1 MELRNHETRRPGLH
15 LSARPLLTLA
25 FCLVVAGLIT
35 PYVGAQLSYSV
46 SVSIA
51 GLPSTVS
58 TNLYVDGTF
67 NTTIN
72 GGQTLSLTF
81 SVPNTGHVITVDS
94 YVPNSIL
101 ANGTRFY
108 EQDASWAF
116 TAAGSHIFTYTAQY
130 YLTVKTSYST
140 STGQGWY
147 ESDTAVQATL
157 NDANV
162 DQGQGTRE
170 VFTGWSG
177 DASGTGLTTAQIFMT
192 GPKTAIAN
200 WKTQFLLTV
209 VSNPAN
215 VSGLSGSGWYDSG
228 SEATFSAAAVL
239 PASDNTRLMFEHWSG
254 DYSGQSTTG
263 RLLMDRPQTVSANFL
278 AQYLLA
284 VQYNPVSIS
293 SGYNESHA
301 GWYDVNSNV
310 QLGPA
315 PSTVKLSSVERLS
328 FIGWTDN
335 NSTSSNPSYTV
346 VMDQPRT
353 ITISYKTQ
361 YYVDVRSSQGSVA
374 GSGWYDRGF
383 TANITA
389 TTSSQTWPISY
400 TLTGWQLEPSSGVLT
415 KTDHSW
421 SLTVDRPYV
430 VQAEWSFDYLPLVEL
445 FGGGGIAVVVVAVAF
460 VLARRRGAFD
470 RARPMLN
477 PPASVGAPTAPVG
490 MQICSTC
497 GNLVPKGTFCE
508 KCGAPMEAPMVPPL
522 DDKVYDYIVK
532 HEGVISLSTA
542 SAELGIP
549 IEELKTITSRLKNQG
564 RLA

>member
-1 MELRNHETRRPGLH
+1 MHLH
-15 LSARPLLTLA
+15 ARPLLTLA

-35 PYVGAQLSYSV
+35 PYVGAQLSYSA
-46 SVSIA
+46 SVTIA

-58 TNLYVDGTF
+58 TNLYVDGSF
-67 NTTIN
+67 NTTIY
-72 GGQTLSLTF
+72 GGQTISLTF
-81 SVPNTGHVITVDS
+81 SPPNSSHVITVDS
-94 YVPNSIL
+94 YVPNSIS
-101 ANGTRFY
+101 ANGTRYY
-108 EQDASWAF
+108 EQDASWSF
-116 TAAGSHIFTYTAQY
+116 TTTGSHIFTYTAQY
-130 YLTVKTSYST
+130 YLTVETSYST

-147 ESDTAVQATL
+147 DSGTAAQAAVNDT
-157 NDANV
+157 NI

-170 VFTGWSG
+170 VFAGWSG
-177 DASGTGLTTAQIFMT
+177 DASGSGMTTAQITMT

-200 WKTQFLLTV
+200 WKTQFFLTV
-209 VSNPAN
+209 ESNPAN

-228 SEATFSAAAVL
+228 SEASFSAATVL
-239 PASDNTRLMFEHWSG
+239 PGSDDTRLMFEDWSG

-263 RLLMDRPQTVSANFL
+263 RILMYRPQTISANFL
-278 AQYLLA
+278 AQFLLA

-315 PSTVKLSSVERLS
+315 PSTVNLSSVERLS
-328 FIGWTDN
+328 FIGWADN
-335 NSTSSNPSYTV
+335 DSTSSNPSYTV
-346 VMDQPRT
+346 VMDHPRT
-353 ITISYKTQ
+353 ITLSYKTQ
-361 YYVDVRSSQGSVA
+361 YYVAVQSSQGAVA
-374 GSGWYDRGF
+374 GSGWYDRGS
-383 TANITA
+383 TAIITV
-389 TTSSQTWPISY
+389 TTGSQAWPISY

-415 KTDHSW
+415 QTDHSW

-430 VQAEWSFDYLPLVEL
+430 VQAEWSFDYIPLVEL
-445 FGGGGIAVVVVAVAF
+445 FGGGGIAAVAVAVAF
-460 VLARRRGAFD
+460 VLARRRGALD
-470 RARPMLN
+470 RA
-477 PPASVGAPTAPVG
+477 PPLPSPSPPTSVAVPTAPVA
-490 MQICSTC
+490 MQVCNNC

-508 KCGAPMEAPMVPPL
+508 KCGAPMEAPAVPSL

-549 IEELKTITSRLKNQG
+549 VEELKTIASRLKNQG

>member
-1 MELRNHETRRPGLH
+1 MGLRTHDTRRPGLH
-15 LSARPLLTLA
+15 LSTRPLLTLA
-25 FCLVVAGLIT
+25 FCIVVVGLVI
-35 PYVGAQLSYSV
+35 PYVGGQLSYSV
-46 SVSIA
+46 SVTIA

-58 TNLYVDGTF
+58 TKVYVDGF
-67 NTTIN
+67 YNTTVS
-72 GGQTLSLTF
+72 GGQTISLMF
-81 SVPNTGHVITVDS
+81 SAPGAGHVITVDS
-94 YVPNSIL
+94 YVPDNIL
-101 ANGTRFY
+101 PNGTRFY
-108 EQDASWAF
+108 EPDASWTF
-116 TAAGSHIFTYTAQY
+116 TTASSHIFTYTTQY
-130 YLTVKTSYST
+130 YLTVETSYST

-147 ESDTAVQATL
+147 DSGTAVQAAV
-157 NDANV
+157 NDTNV

-177 DASGTGLTTAQIFMT
+177 DASGAGLTTAQIFMT
-192 GPKTAIAN
+192 APRTAIAN
-200 WKTQFLLTV
+200 WKTQFFLTV
-209 VSNPAN
+209 ESNPAN

-239 PASDNTRLMFEHWSG
+239 PASDNTRLMFEHWTG

-263 RLLMDRPQTVSANFL
+263 QILMSRPETVSADFL

-301 GWYDVNSNV
+301 GWYDANSNV

-315 PSTVKLSSVERLS
+315 PSTVNLSSVERLS

-335 NSTSSNPSYTV
+335 NSTSPNPSYTV

-353 ITISYKTQ
+353 IILSYKTQ

-374 GSGWYDRGF
+374 GSGWYDRGSA
-383 TANITA
+383 ANISA
-389 TTSSQTWPISY
+389 TTGSQTWPISY
-400 TLTGWQLEPSSGVLT
+400 TLTGWQLQPSSGILT
-415 KTDHSW
+415 RTDYSW

-445 FGGGGIAVVVVAVAF
+445 FGSGGIAAVAVAVAF
-460 VLARRRGAFD
+460 VLVRRRGALD
-470 RARPMLN
+470 RAQPMPSSAPIGVPT
-477 PPASVGAPTAPVG
+477 PPVP
-490 MQICSTC
+490 MQVCSSC
-497 GNLVPKGTFCE
+497 GSLVPKGTFCE
-508 KCGAPMEAPMVPPL
+508 KCGAPMEAPTVPSL

-542 SAELGIP
+542 SADLGVP

>member
-1 MELRNHETRRPGLH
+1 MH
-15 LSARPLLTLA
+15 LSARPLLALA
-25 FCLVVAGLIT
+25 FCLVLAGLIT

-46 SVSIA
+46 SVTIA

-58 TNLYVDGTF
+58 TNLYVDGSF
-67 NTTIN
+67 NTTIY
-72 GGQTLSLTF
+72 GGQTISLTF
-81 SVPNTGHVITVDS
+81 SAPNTGHVITVDS

-108 EQDASWAF
+108 ELDASWSF
-116 TAAGSHIFTYTAQY
+116 TAAGSHIFTYTTQY
-130 YLTVKTSYST
+130 YLTVETSYST

-147 ESDTAVQATL
+147 DSGTAVQATV
-157 NDANV
+157 NGANV

-170 VFTGWSG
+170 VFAGWSG
-177 DASGTGLTTAQIFMT
+177 DASGTGLTTAEISMT

-209 VSNPAN
+209 GSNPAN

-239 PASDNTRLMFEHWSG
+239 PATDNTRLMFEDWSG

-263 RLLMDRPQTVSANFL
+263 QILMYRPQTVSANFL

-315 PSTVKLSSVERLS
+315 PSNVNLSSVERLR
-328 FIGWTDN
+328 FIGWTDD

-353 ITISYKTQ
+353 ITLSYKTQ
-361 YYVDVRSSQGSVA
+361 YYVDVRSPQGSVA
-374 GSGWYDRGF
+374 GSGWYDRGS

-389 TTSSQTWPISY
+389 TAGSQTWPISY
-400 TLTGWQLEPSSGVLT
+400 TLSGWQIEPSSGVLT
-415 KTDHSW
+415 ETDHSW

-430 VQAEWSFDYLPLVEL
+430 VQAEWSYDYLPLVEL

-470 RARPMLN
+470 RARPMPI

-490 MQICSTC
+490 MQVCSTC
-497 GNLVPKGTFCE
+497 GNLVPNGAFCE
-508 KCGAPMEAPMVPPL
+508 KCGAPMGAPTVQSL

-549 IEELKTITSRLKNQG
+549 IEELKTITSRLRNQG